1 MSLSSRAVESRMPGE
16 SKEKTFEQSLE
27 QGREDEKCAICRV
40 LFERPRCHCCGLPGL
55 IRSMP
60 IPRRSHQTE
69 SLLRPK
75 KALLLAKGTPLSL
88 RIGRGSPKSLKA
100 LSKTVN
106 AKHSLVVSRAS
117 QHSR

>member
-1 MSLSSRAVESRMPGE
+1 MSLSSRAIESPMPGE
-16 SKEKTFEQSLE
+16 SKEKTFEQPLE
-27 QGREDEKCAICRV
+27 QGCEDEKCAICRV

-75 KALLLAKGTPLSL
+75 KPLLLAKGTPVAL
-88 RIGRGSPKSLKA
+88 RIGRGTPKPLKA
-100 LSKTVN
+100 LPTT
-106 AKHSLVVSRAS
+106 
-117 QHSR
+117 